1 MWLFINSIS
10 INNLDVGSAAA
21 GEKQTLVTPPSEPP
35 VAGPSRRSRSP
46 TPARTPGPRCS
57 RSSLPP
63 VQPSPEPAFP
73 DPSSAPLLATPPRWH
88 DVSIG
93 MTPKPSRKF
102 QDVGIGMTPRPSR
115 TFQDVIVGMTPVET
129 SGFPL
134 EAGIS
139 AEALSEDEFPIT
151 ATELGRIGESGIIFD
166 GGIGAEALSED
177 EFPITASELGR
188 IGELGII
195 FDGGIG
201 AEALSEDEFEIVP
214 DSELA
219 RIEAGNGPEA
229 LANLSQ
235 ALSER
240 DVEFVLPDSDPR
252 LKSSKTQTSNLQ
264 PSNPQLQSPQPQSPQ
279 PSPSPP
285 PQPQTLFHIYAG
297 AFPSQEVAMNNGY
310 YTDSISI
317 SIVEDPWW
325 AAECTEDEGEDYRMV
340 KSDGIPSTWMNSFE
354 SRSTNPQAR
363 MQNACWEW
371 VGHLGASCRHLA
383 VANRF

>member
-21 GEKQTLVTPPSEPP
+21 GEKQTLVTPPSDPP

-93 MTPKPSRKF
+93 MTP
-102 QDVGIGMTPRPSR
+102 RPSR

-151 ATELGRIGESGIIFD
+151 ASELGRIGESGIIFD

-252 LKSSKTQTSNLQ
+252 LKSSKKQTSDQQ
-264 PSNPQLQSPQPQSPQ
+264 PSNPQ
-279 PSPSPP
+279 
-285 PQPQTLFHIYAG
+285 
-297 AFPSQEVAMNNGY
+297 
-310 YTDSISI
+310 
-317 SIVEDPWW
+317 
-325 AAECTEDEGEDYRMV
+325 
-340 KSDGIPSTWMNSFE
+340 
-354 SRSTNPQAR
+354 
-363 MQNACWEW
+363 
-371 VGHLGASCRHLA
+371 
-383 VANRF
+383 